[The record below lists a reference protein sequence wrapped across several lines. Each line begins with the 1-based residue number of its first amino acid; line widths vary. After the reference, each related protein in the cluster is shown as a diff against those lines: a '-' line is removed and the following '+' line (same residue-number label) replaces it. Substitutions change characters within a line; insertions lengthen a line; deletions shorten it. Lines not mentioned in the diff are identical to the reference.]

1 MFCLKEDFLCER
13 DTSSLP
19 PRGRAQVRGFLE
31 DPRFRPGLIAF
42 ERQHLSAGAFAHLT
56 RELEEQDMEEAMAQ
70 AEKEKEAARKLFE
83 DAAQANAVP
92 VKREQEQEPAR

>member
-1 MFCLKEDFLCER
+1 MAWHVMPL
-13 DTSSLP
+13 
-19 PRGRAQVRGFLE
+19 
-31 DPRFRPGLIAF
+31 RFVVPA
-42 ERQHLSAGAFAHLT
+42 AAVAPT
-56 RELEEQDMEEAMAQ
+56 YTTEQDMEEAMAQ